1 MSSIPLV
8 ALMGNSSTHPTP
20 FIPPVELQRQRM
32 DMLAQQQQ
40 MEQSAQLQ
48 PSRVAVAQQTA
59 QQGALD
65 LADRQAITQAMKQ
78 WDGKDIND
86 LPGLVL
92 KANGSANAVLGLKSN
107 IVKYQT
113 DLAKMTA
120 DQLTNEATKNDAI
133 AGHIDAIKGLDPAQ
147 KPQAFEA
154 AKADLVKNNYMT
166 PQEAQSTA
174 YPGPDGLDN
183 LEKMYVSHS
192 AQVAN
197 ALKASETQTN
207 TAEA

>member
-1 MSSIPLV
+1 
-8 ALMGNSSTHPTP
+8 MGKSNTHPTP
-20 FIPPVELQRQRM
+20 FTPPVELQRQRM

-59 QQGALD
+59 QQGALN
-65 LADRQAITQAMKQ
+65 LADQQAMTQAMKQ

-86 LPGLVL
+86 LPSLVL

-120 DQLTNEATKNDAI
+120 DQLTNESTKNDAI
-133 AGHIDAIKGLDPAQ
+133 AGHIDAIKGLPPEQ
-147 KPQAFEA
+147 QAIPPRKWA
-154 AKADLVKNNYMT
+154 A
-166 PQEAQSTA
+166 
-174 YPGPDGLDN
+174 
-183 LEKMYVSHS
+183 
-192 AQVAN
+192 
-197 ALKASETQTN
+197 
-207 TAEA
+207 